1 MPGLQADNRVT
12 GEVSLDM
19 GVPSHPIQT
28 GGTGAIETSRS
39 EVSVSDL
46 EKTTEVLINYDLYQF
61 PGVSNPEAV
70 IKHKE
75 IRRFNKFF

>member
-1 MPGLQADNRVT
+1 MPGLHADNWIM

-46 EKTTEVLINYDLYQF
+46 GKTDRSIDKL
-61 PGVSNPEAV
+61 
-70 IKHKE
+70 
-75 IRRFNKFF
+75 

>member
-1 MPGLQADNRVT
+1 MPGLQADNQIT

-46 EKTTEVLINYDLYQF
+46 GKTTEVLINYDLLTSIS
-61 PGVSNPEAV
+61 SNPGSA
-70 IKHKE
+70 ILKQSLNTRK
-75 IRRFNKFF
+75 

>member
-1 MPGLQADNRVT
+1 MPGLQADNWIM

-46 EKTTEVLINYDLYQF
+46 GKTDRSIDKLWPININFQQ
-61 PGVSNPEAV
+61 SWNS
-70 IKHKE
+70 H
-75 IRRFNKFF
+75 

>member
-1 MPGLQADNRVT
+1 MPGLQADNWIM

-61 PGVSNPEAV
+61 PGVSNPETV
-70 IKHKE
+70 IKQKE
-75 IRRFNKFF
+75 IRSFNKF